1 MKERI
6 YVLNNRKIQEQIL
19 QENHDLVD
27 IEYPEQQRIL
37 ELIKRN
43 YWQLGIKRDI
53 KKYIQGC
60 MKYQQNK
67 VQHMK
72 KARELYLLEILERL

>member
-6 YVLNNRKIQEQIL
+6 YALNNRKIQEQIL

-43 YWQLGIKRDI
+43 YW
-53 KKYIQGC
+53 
-60 MKYQQNK
+60 
-67 VQHMK
+67 
-72 KARELYLLEILERL
+72 